1 MNPDC
6 KKSSE
11 GFSLVELLVYIAIFS
26 VVSASIWQA
35 FIWFQRNHINF
46 TGQQQISFDIDYLY
60 DLLNKDISISSPNDL
75 PNSNTN
81 CLHISGLKTTYSFER
96 GNLYRYSDENGV
108 CPVSNN
114 SLKPMLDKNI
124 ISDSSD
130 TVNFFVIGPLIL
142 DLQGNPILDLQGNPI
157 LDPNSKYKTITYSFH
172 VQLDNKT
179 TCCNTIRQVFSVF
192 SQ

>member
-130 TVNFFVIGPLIL
+130 TVNFFVIE
-142 DLQGNPILDLQGNPI
+142 NKN
-157 LDPNSKYKTITYSFH
+157 KYKTITYSFH